1 MKTFAL
7 PLIMVLVG
15 VLILPLS
22 AVDVGRR
29 IAMWDDGV
37 ETSAGDVSIEL
48 PEQESRIPI
57 AWINRYPTTLQMTSG
72 DCSTALRLPTG
83 KIGHG
88 GYCMSGR
95 TMLPGLT
102 RPTQTRCSPR
112 RLRWSTASRSSN
124 GRRS

>member
-57 AWINRYPTTLQMTSG
+57 AWINR
-72 DCSTALRLPTG
+72 
-83 KIGHG
+83 
-88 GYCMSGR
+88 
-95 TMLPGLT
+95 
-102 RPTQTRCSPR
+102 
-112 RLRWSTASRSSN
+112 
-124 GRRS
+124 